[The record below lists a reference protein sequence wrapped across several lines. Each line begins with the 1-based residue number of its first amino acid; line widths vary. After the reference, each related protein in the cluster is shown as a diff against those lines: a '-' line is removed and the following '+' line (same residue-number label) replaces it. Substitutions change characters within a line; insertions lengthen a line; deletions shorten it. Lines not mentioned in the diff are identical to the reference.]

1 MKYLYS
7 EKYKTLMKE
16 IEDNTKNA
24 KISCVHGL
32 EKIILLKCSYDAEQ
46 STYLM
51 QSQSENTKKYFSRN

>member
-32 EKIILLKCSYDAEQ
+32 EKITLLKCSCDAER
-46 STYLM
+46 SIYLM
-51 QSQSENTKKYFSRN
+51 QSQSENTKKYF

>member
-32 EKIILLKCSYDAEQ
+32 EKIILLKCSYDAER

-51 QSQSENTKKYFSRN
+51 QS

>member
-32 EKIILLKCSYDAEQ
+32 EKIILLKCSYDAER